1 MVKSNTIPVKPE
13 SEVQK
18 PKLVYNNK
26 TYQSYLDIGFDEYY
40 IPRSIKAPE
49 QRKREFLSRVDPSK
63 GIARKITLI
72 QRIRGADKKEYIT
85 YSEDWYGK
93 NWLGQ
98 KISPVRE
105 NIEGI
110 WMEQEKEPDI
120 KQTDNGPEIA
130 GYKKSGEHP
139 VYDIEFSKENV
150 DKVIQETGSDKD
162 SIIFLIKIA
171 PRSDYFTY
179 YEFVNYSWDQIENI
193 LMQDGGAAAIRAF
206 KKGQVLTSNKLDFKP
221 S

>member
-1 MVKSNTIPVKPE
+1 LSLSLHLSPVKPE

-26 TYQSYLDIGFDEYY
+26 TYQSYLDIGFDEDS

-49 QRKREFLSRVDPSK
+49 QRKREFLSRVDLSK
-63 GIARKITLI
+63 GGIDRKITLI
-72 QRIRGADKKEYIT
+72 RRIKAADKKEYIT

-98 KISPVRE
+98 KISPVRG
-105 NIEGI
+105 NIEGV

-120 KQTDNGPEIA
+120 KQTENGPEIA

-139 VYDIEFSKENV
+139 VYDIVFSKENV
-150 DKVIQETGSDKD
+150 DKIIQETGSDND
-162 SIIFLIKIA
+162 SIIFLVKIP
-171 PRSDYFTY
+171 PRSDYFT
-179 YEFVNYSWDQIENI
+179 
-193 LMQDGGAAAIRAF
+193 
-206 KKGQVLTSNKLDFKP
+206 
-221 S
+221 